1 MPQYAIAPTFLSDF
15 GYLSSTV
22 QSATLAMVQTYVS
35 GARDHLET
43 VPGARDPRVRLVRV
57 GPEWS
62 MVVAPAD
69 HGRSC
74 IVAVR
79 PHDDAVAFAR
89 RYEAVSAAALEL
101 LDLRDQ
107 PAGPLGA
114 PSVSGPAALAD
125 ALSLPFA
132 DWQLSLHPDHR
143 VLADTRFA
151 GSAQVSGGPG
161 TGKTVIALHRAARLA
176 SLDAALF
183 PGEPRSSVLL
193 TAVNRLLAQTLS
205 AQLDR
210 LVTDPEARSR
220 IDVLTIDGLARS
232 VVHEHT
238 GHAPVTLGD
247 DALSERWRDAARA
260 DGVPYSGRFLAD
272 EWEQVI
278 LARDFTEL
286 ADYVR
291 CERSGRLLHLA
302 PEHRVHVWEIIRR
315 YSAALRA
322 GGEWTYPQVALE
334 AARLLRGPGPRYRH
348 ILVDEAQDLHP
359 AQWRLLR
366 AAVEPGPDD
375 LFIVGDPGQRGY
387 DSRVSLASLGI
398 NVRGRGH
405 RLRVSH
411 RVTQEILDW
420 AAQVLGPVAPNADDG
435 SAEPAGYRSVLH
447 GPAPVLRGCAHR
459 SEELT
464 ALGDQVRAWLDSGV
478 DASTIAVAGRN
489 QWVVRNVA
497 KELAARGIIT
507 AALDSADQ
515 GEAVRIG
522 TMHKLKGQEFR
533 CVAVVGMGDP
543 LVPPKAAID
552 SAEGDPVALE
562 HVYHQ
567 ERALLFMTCTRARD
581 ALYVSYVGSP
591 SRFLPHTARPVGG
604 YTEPM
609 PQ

>member
-22 QSATLAMVQTYVS
+22 QSATLAMVQAYAS
-35 GARDHLET
+35 GTRDQLEP
-43 VPGARDPRVRLVRV
+43 VPGARDPRVRILRV
-57 GPEWS
+57 GPDWS

-69 HGRSC
+69 QGRSC

-79 PHDDAVAFAR
+79 PHDDSVAFAR
-89 RYEAVSAAALEL
+89 RYEAVSATALEL

-107 PAGPLGA
+107 PAVPPGS
-114 PSVSGPAALAD
+114 PSVSGPAEITD

-132 DWQLSLHPDHR
+132 DWQLSLHPEHR
-143 VLADTRFA
+143 TVVDTRFA

-176 SLDAALF
+176 ALDAALF

-193 TAVNRLLAQTLS
+193 TTFNRLLAQTLS

-238 GHAPVTLGD
+238 GHAPVTLGG

-260 DGVPYSGRFLAD
+260 EGVPYSGRFLAD

-322 GGEWTYPQVALE
+322 GGEVTYPQVALE
-334 AARLLRGPGPRYRH
+334 AARLLSGPGPRYRH
-348 ILVDEAQDLHP
+348 IVVDEAQDLHP

-366 AAVEPGPDD
+366 AAVDTGPDD
-375 LFIVGDPGQRGY
+375 LFIVGDPHQRVY

-411 RVTQEILDW
+411 RVTQAILDW
-420 AAQVLGPVAPNADDG
+420 ATQVLGPVAAGSDDD
-435 SAEPAGYRSVLH
+435 SEAGYRSVLH
-447 GPAPVLRGCAHR
+447 GAAPVLRGCAHR
-459 SEELT
+459 PEELT
-464 ALGDQVRAWLDSGV
+464 ALGDQVRAWLDAGV

-515 GEAVRIG
+515 GGAVRIG

-567 ERALLFMTCTRARD
+567 ERNLLFMTCTRARD

-604 YTEPM
+604 H
-609 PQ
+609 